1 MDGRRVYPACKKCF
15 ARSPLSRRLAAA
27 AGIHG
32 HPSISFHLVDRRSRL
47 LSALAETAMLIYYR
61 LFLSSINV
69 AEIHHADSVSGAIEQ
84 VHDAPPSTIGLETV
98 NATS

>member
-1 MDGRRVYPACKKCF
+1 MFRQIA
-15 ARSPLSRRLAAA
+15 SRRLAA

-32 HPSISFHLVDRRSRL
+32 HPSISFHLVDRWSRL
-47 LSALAETAMLIYYR
+47 LSALAETAMLIYYW

-84 VHDAPPSTIGLETV
+84 VHDAPPSTVGLETV
-98 NATS
+98 NTTS